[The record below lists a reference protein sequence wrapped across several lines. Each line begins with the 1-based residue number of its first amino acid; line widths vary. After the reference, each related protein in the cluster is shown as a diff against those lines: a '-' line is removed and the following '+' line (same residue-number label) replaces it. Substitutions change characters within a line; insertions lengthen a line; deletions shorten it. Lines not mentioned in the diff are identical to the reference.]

1 MNKDKSKKDDKP
13 ADEEGAKGG
22 KKKLLIIA
30 LVAVLAIGAA
40 AYFFVF
46 SGSGEAEAEPAPEA
60 GTVVLAVDPVAI
72 NLAGGSYLKLGFT
85 LQFSL
90 AYDEEAAAG
99 GHGAGGTPDGSKA
112 MDIAISQFS
121 GAALADVQNNREA
134 MKAAF
139 EAAVIEAYH
148 GNVYELWYTE
158 YVTQ

>member
-1 MNKDKSKKDDKP
+1 MSKDKKKDVP
-13 ADEEGAKGG
+13 EDEDAPKGG
-22 KKKLLIIA
+22 KKKLLVIA
-30 LVAVLAIGAA
+30 LVAVLALGAA

-46 SGSGEAEAEPAPEA
+46 SGGGEAEADPAAEA
-60 GTVVLAVDPVAI
+60 GAVVLPVDSVAI

-90 AYDEEAAAG
+90 AYDESAGG
-99 GHGAGGTPDGSKA
+99 GHGGGATPDGSKA

-134 MKAAF
+134 MKEAF
-139 EAAVIEAYH
+139 EAAVVEAYH
-148 GNVYELWYTE
+148 GDVYELWYTE

>member
-1 MNKDKSKKDDKP
+1 MSKKPKKEKP
-13 ADEEGAKGG
+13 EGEEGAGGG
-22 KKKLLIIA
+22 KKKLLIIG

-46 SGSGEAEAEPAPEA
+46 SGSGDAEAEPAPEV
-60 GTVVLAVDPVAI
+60 GSVVLPVDSVAI

-90 AYDEEAAAG
+90 AYDEAAG
-99 GHGAGGTPDGSKA
+99 GGGHGGGATPDGSKA

-121 GAALADVQNNREA
+121 GAALSDVQNNREA

-139 EAAVIEAYH
+139 QAAVVEAYH
-148 GNVYELWYTE
+148 GDVYELWYTE

>member
-1 MNKDKSKKDDKP
+1 MSKAKKDEKP
-13 ADEEGAKGG
+13 EDEDAPKGG
-22 KKKLLIIA
+22 KKKLLIIG
-30 LVAVLAIGAA
+30 LVAVLALGAA

-46 SGSGEAEAEPAPEA
+46 SGGGEAEAEAAPEA
-60 GTVVLAVDPVAI
+60 GSVVLAVDPVAI

-90 AYDEEAAAG
+90 AYDEAAG
-99 GHGAGGTPDGSKA
+99 GGHGTEPDGAKA

-121 GAALADVQNNREA
+121 GAALSDVQTNREA
-134 MKAAF
+134 LKAAF

-148 GNVYELWYTE
+148 GDVYELWYTE

>member
-1 MNKDKSKKDDKP
+1 MSKKPKETP
-13 ADEEGAKGG
+13 EDEDAPKGG
-22 KKKLLIIA
+22 KKKLLIIG
-30 LVAVLAIGAA
+30 LVAVLALGAA
-40 AYFFVF
+40 AYFFLF

-60 GTVVLAVDPVAI
+60 GSVVLPVDPVAI

-90 AYDEEAAAG
+90 AYDESAGG
-99 GHGAGGTPDGSKA
+99 GHGGGATPDGSKA
-112 MDIAISQFS
+112 LDIAISQFS

-139 EAAVIEAYH
+139 EAAVVEAYH
-148 GNVYELWYTE
+148 GDVYELWYTE

>member
-1 MNKDKSKKDDKP
+1 MAKKKKEAP
-13 ADEEGAKGG
+13 EGEEATSGG
-22 KKKLLIIA
+22 KKKLLIIG

-46 SGSGEAEAEPAPEA
+46 SGSSTAEAEVAPEA

-90 AYDEEAAAG
+90 AYDESAGG
-99 GHGAGGTPDGSKA
+99 GHGGGATPDGSKA

-121 GAALADVQNNREA
+121 GAALSDVQTNREA
-134 MKAAF
+134 MKAVF

-148 GNVYELWYTE
+148 GDVYELWYTE

>member
-1 MNKDKSKKDDKP
+1 MSKDKTKDAP
-13 ADEEGAKGG
+13 EDEDAPKG

-30 LVAVLAIGAA
+30 LVAVLALGAA

-46 SGSGEAEAEPAPEA
+46 SGGGEAEAEPAPEA
-60 GTVVLAVDPVAI
+60 GAVVLAVDPVAI

-90 AYDEEAAAG
+90 AYDAAAG
-99 GHGAGGTPDGSKA
+99 GGGHGGGTTPDGAKA

-148 GNVYELWYTE
+148 GDVYELWYTE

>member
-1 MNKDKSKKDDKP
+1 MSSKKKPEPVDDG
-13 ADEEGAKGG
+13 EEGGGG
-22 KKKLLIIA
+22 KKKMLIIA
-30 LVAVLAIGAA
+30 LVAVLAIGAG
-40 AYFFVF
+40 AYFFLF
-46 SGSGEAEAEPAPEA
+46 SGSGEAEADPAAEA
-60 GTVVLAVDPVAI
+60 GSVVLAVDPVAI

-90 AYDEEAAAG
+90 AYDEAAG
-99 GHGAGGTPDGSKA
+99 GGGHGGGATPDGAKA

-121 GAALADVQNNREA
+121 GAALSDVQTNREA

-148 GNVYELWYTE
+148 GDVHEVWYTE

>member
-1 MNKDKSKKDDKP
+1 MSKKTKKETP
-13 ADEEGAKGG
+13 EDEEAAGGG
-22 KKKLLIIA
+22 KKKLLVMG
-30 LVAVLAIGAA
+30 LVAVLALGAA
-40 AYFFVF
+40 AYFFLF

-60 GTVVLAVDPVAI
+60 GSVVLAVDPVAI

-90 AYDEEAAAG
+90 AYDESAGGG
-99 GHGAGGTPDGSKA
+99 GHGGGATPDGSKA

-121 GAALADVQNNREA
+121 GAALSDVQTNREA

-148 GNVYELWYTE
+148 GDVYELWYTE

>member
-1 MNKDKSKKDDKP
+1 MSKKTKKETP
-13 ADEEGAKGG
+13 EDEDAAGGG
-22 KKKLLIIA
+22 KKKLLIIG
-30 LVAVLAIGAA
+30 LVAVLALGAA
-40 AYFFVF
+40 AYFFLF

-60 GTVVLAVDPVAI
+60 GAVVLPVDSVAI

-90 AYDEEAAAG
+90 AYDESAGG
-99 GHGAGGTPDGSKA
+99 GHGGGATPDGSKA

-121 GAALADVQNNREA
+121 GAALSDVQTNREA

-148 GNVYELWYTE
+148 GDVYELWYTE